1 MADPIWLAAAL
12 LLAVFGMASLALSL
26 EAHWAQA
33 RGRGDPPRRVLR
45 LLGGAGLV
53 ASLAACLVADHGSMA
68 ALVWP
73 MTLAAAATM
82 VAFTFSWLAER

>member
-1 MADPIWLAAAL
+1 MADAIWLAGAL
-12 LLAVFGMASLALSL
+12 LLAVLGMACLALSL
-26 EAHWAQA
+26 EAHWAQV

-45 LLGGAGLV
+45 VLGWAGLA
-53 ASLAACLVADHGSMA
+53 ASLAACLVADHGTMA

-73 MTLAAAATM
+73 MTLAAAAVM